1 MKTSNIAIA
10 LSLIGVPAHAEIFS
24 MKCFPEAGVPYTVT
38 YNSDA
43 RQASITGGK
52 TGFVRMYHAFEVKDN
67 PSNHILHVATK
78 ALGQTRIVYL
88 AFDYSGINT
97 DVSATRVKGVDGS
110 DKSDK
115 CESDNFR
122 QAALPMHE
130 ERSVIVKQPPQI
142 IIEQQAPQIIYKYC
156 HNESTAITGPYTGRV
171 VGYEDHQVCD

>member
-88 AFDYSGINT
+88 HLTIPGST
-97 DVSATRVKGVDGS
+97 PMSAPSESRALMAAIKVTSASLTIS
-110 DKSDK
+110 DKQLCRCMKS
-115 CESDNFR
+115 
-122 QAALPMHE
+122 AA
-130 ERSVIVKQPPQI
+130 
-142 IIEQQAPQIIYKYC
+142 
-156 HNESTAITGPYTGRV
+156 
-171 VGYEDHQVCD
+171 

>member
-1 MKTSNIAIA
+1 MRSKSRTI
-10 LSLIGVPAHAEIFS
+10 
-24 MKCFPEAGVPYTVT
+24 
-38 YNSDA
+38 
-43 RQASITGGK
+43 
-52 TGFVRMYHAFEVKDN
+52 

-88 AFDYSGINT
+88 AFDF
-97 DVSATRVKGVDGS
+97 SAIRVKGVDGS

-142 IIEQQAPQIIYKYC
+142 IIEQQAPQIIYK
-156 HNESTAITGPYTGRV
+156 AITNRPRSPGRIQ
-171 VGYEDHQVCD
+171 GES